1 MSITFL
7 SNPPSDYLFV
17 LSNPCS
23 NTSDNYNIF
32 NLNFIPNE
40 NNKINVVQNNPE
52 LNHRIDI
59 ISVINNNTPKFEE
72 VKQTEDITKVEENNN
87 IFLNQKRKPG
97 RKNDSKSIK
106 VHDKMSTDNILSK
119 IKGIVTESAY
129 DCINGE
135 LSKIYPIDN
144 TKKKK
149 SYENQLIKIKYEI
162 VRNTKLEEI
171 KNYSQ
176 KTLKDIFLSEK
187 SDKFKKYND
196 DHNKDLMEK
205 SLEDSQ
211 GEVRENLE
219 KLYNM
224 KFIDYLDIYCEK
236 NTEHNLKLV
245 TLKTFNNL
253 CDEEQFESEYKEKL
267 NYYLLN
273 YREILKNIQIRR
285 AKQYKLL
292 KENNM

>member
-1 MSITFL
+1 MSIIFL
-7 SNPPSDYLFV
+7 SNPPSDYLL

-97 RKNDSKSIK
+97 RKSDSKSIK
-106 VHDKMSTDNILSK
+106 VHDKNSTDNILSK

-144 TKKKK
+144 TKKK
-149 SYENQLIKIKYEI
+149 SYEYQLIKIKYEI

-236 NTEHNLKLV
+236 NKEHNLKLV

-285 AKQYKLL
+285 EKQYKLL

>member
-1 MSITFL
+1 MSIIFL
-7 SNPPSDYLFV
+7 SNPPSDYLL

-97 RKNDSKSIK
+97 RKSDSKSIK
-106 VHDKMSTDNILSK
+106 VHDKNSTDNILSK

-144 TKKKK
+144 TKKK
-149 SYENQLIKIKYEI
+149 SYEYQLIKIKYEI

-211 GEVRENLE
+211 GEVKENLE
-219 KLYNM
+219 NLYNM

-267 NYYLLN
+267 NYYILN

>member
-97 RKNDSKSIK
+97 RKSDSKSIK

-119 IKGIVTESAY
+119 IKGIVTESSY

-144 TKKKK
+144 TKKK
-149 SYENQLIKIKYEI
+149 SYEYQLIKIKYEI

-196 DHNKDLMEK
+196 DHNKDLMKK

-285 AKQYKLL
+285 EKQYKLL

>member
-1 MSITFL
+1 MSIIFL
-7 SNPPSDYLFV
+7 SNPPSDYLL

-23 NTSDNYNIF
+23 NASDNYNIF
-32 NLNFIPNE
+32 NLNFIPKE

-97 RKNDSKSIK
+97 RKSDSKSIK

-135 LSKIYPIDN
+135 LSKIYQIDN

-176 KTLKDIFLSEK
+176 KTLKDIFLSKK

-196 DHNKDLMEK
+196 NHNKDLMEK
-205 SLEDSQ
+205 SLEDIDKCID
-211 GEVRENLE
+211 EFLKNVKDRFKTNLSSTTQNSRI
-219 KLYNM
+219 KKCMSAKKSFDNT
-224 KFIDYLDIYCEK
+224 IK
-236 NTEHNLKLV
+236 NTYK
-245 TLKTFNNL
+245 KTKI
-253 CDEEQFESEYKEKL
+253 Q
-267 NYYLLN
+267 
-273 YREILKNIQIRR
+273 KNKIQ
-285 AKQYKLL
+285 KQSKI
-292 KENNM
+292 

>member
-52 LNHRIDI
+52 LNHGIDI

-97 RKNDSKSIK
+97 RKSDSKSIK

-144 TKKKK
+144 TKKK
-149 SYENQLIKIKYEI
+149 SYEYQLIKIKYEI

-196 DHNKDLMEK
+196 DHNKKLMEK

-211 GEVRENLE
+211 GEVKENLE
-219 KLYNM
+219 NLYNM

-253 CDEEQFESEYKEKL
+253 CEEEQFESEYKEKL

-285 AKQYKLL
+285 EKQYKLL

>member
-1 MSITFL
+1 M
-7 SNPPSDYLFV
+7 
-17 LSNPCS
+17 
-23 NTSDNYNIF
+23 
-32 NLNFIPNE
+32 
-40 NNKINVVQNNPE
+40 VQNNPE

-97 RKNDSKSIK
+97 RKSDSKSIK

-144 TKKKK
+144 TKKK
-149 SYENQLIKIKYEI
+149 SYEYQLIKIKYEI

-205 SLEDSQ
+205 SLKDSQ

-219 KLYNM
+219 KLYSLRLLYKNI
-224 KFIDYLDIYCEK
+224 FLLEK
-236 NTEHNLKLV
+236 ITML
-245 TLKTFNNL
+245 
-253 CDEEQFESEYKEKL
+253 
-267 NYYLLN
+267 LLN
-273 YREILKNIQIRR
+273 FLI
-285 AKQYKLL
+285 
-292 KENNM
+292 

>member
-1 MSITFL
+1 MSIIFL
-7 SNPPSDYLFV
+7 SNPPSDYLL

-23 NTSDNYNIF
+23 NASDNYNIF

-97 RKNDSKSIK
+97 RKSDSKSIK

-119 IKGIVTESAY
+119 IKKIVTESAY

-196 DHNKDLMEK
+196 NHNKDLMEK

-267 NYYLLN
+267 KHYLLN